1 MAAIFSKNFQL
12 FQFVPLTSENCNALQ
27 CSVFFHL
34 SWTETRHGKIDAFKS
49 LQKCSKPVRLK
60 AKPPALVR
68 EVMPQISIPNS
79 AHRTITKQS
88 YSLQKEA
95 TAKTASSRVFYKHF
109 VRFTLENSFSGSS
122 GVNRL
127 RCQFGSSGETLI
139 F

>member
-1 MAAIFSKNFQL
+1 MH
-12 FQFVPLTSENCNALQ
+12 CNAVSSFTYPGQ
-27 CSVFFHL
+27 KRA
-34 SWTETRHGKIDAFKS
+34 TGKLTLLKS
-49 LQKCSKPVRLK
+49 MQTCSKPVRLK
-60 AKPPALVR
+60 ANPPALVR
-68 EVMPQISIPNS
+68 EVLPQISFPNS

-109 VRFTLENSFSGSS
+109 VRFTLENSISGSS

-127 RCQFGSSGETLI
+127 RRQFGSSGETLI